1 MRVAVWNGRHATNR
15 WTCRAGF
22 CPDPT
27 PPARPLPD
35 NGAAAE
41 HARGRDGISKAYLE
55 IFSPTGSEILALER
69 DRIALGNAA
78 SNDVALTWDGTVS
91 QLHAVVERYPSGWC
105 IRDVGSRNGTYLNG
119 DRIVGDHALRPGDEI
134 RTGQTRIV
142 FKLDAATAAP
152 PETAAVQ
159 SAPDLTRREREVL
172 VALCRPVLERNL
184 LSEPASIRRIAGEL
198 VISESAVKKHLQR
211 LYDKFEIHDTAERH
225 RGRLVSDAIR
235 RGAVNV
241 GDVKA

>member
-1 MRVAVWNGRHATNR
+1 M
-15 WTCRAGF
+15 
-22 CPDPT
+22 
-27 PPARPLPD
+27 
-35 NGAAAE
+35 
-41 HARGRDGISKAYLE
+41 
-55 IFSPTGSEILALER
+55 
-69 DRIALGNAA
+69 
-78 SNDVALTWDGTVS
+78 ALTWDETVS

-134 RTGQTRIV
+134 RAGQTRIV
-142 FKLDAATAAP
+142 FKLDAATSAP

-184 LSEPASIRRIAGEL
+184 LSEPASIRRIATEL

-211 LYDKFEIHDTAERH
+211 LYDKFEIHDTDERH
-225 RGRLVSDAIR
+225 RGRLVSEAIR
-235 RGAVNV
+235 RGAVNA
-241 GDVKA
+241 GDVKT